1 MSSYAKLLGHKEA
14 KKLIDD
20 ILKQEKNADK
30 LLSSLAKKEINIK
43 ADK

>member
-1 MSSYAKLLGHKEA
+1 MIAYAKLLKHSEA
-14 KKLIDD
+14 KKLLTE

-30 LLSSLAKKEINIK
+30 LLSKLAISEINIK